1 MPVSTHAQS
10 IYREHQDNDRV
21 VGAKVARVVGDA
33 LDGLVRV
40 ARAAHTVVV
49 EELIHGAHRRKARL
63 AQRTEALRHCQQLRT
78 LRDKLDRLAHR
89 GGWYTST

>member
-1 MPVSTHAQS
+1 MIATKPPNSTPIAASSSGAVMLVSTHAQS

-40 ARAAHTVVV
+40 ARAAHAVVV
-49 EELIHGAHRRKARL
+49 EEFIHGAH
-63 AQRTEALRHCQQLRT
+63 
-78 LRDKLDRLAHR
+78 
-89 GGWYTST
+89 

>member
-1 MPVSTHAQS
+1 MLVSTHAQS

-40 ARAAHTVVV
+40 ARAAHAVVV
-49 EELIHGAHRRKARL
+49 EEFIHGAH
-63 AQRTEALRHCQQLRT
+63 
-78 LRDKLDRLAHR
+78 
-89 GGWYTST
+89 